1 MNSNVCCM
9 CMCMYIQ
16 DYIRQSI
23 KNIQLLRKF
32 RKNLQSQKND
42 QDSKLRNSNICNE
55 KETNKPL
62 RYFQEI
68 TIKYICTYRCILIY
82 IIFLN
87 FSKIYSNASNP
98 EGEMNSASDRRR
110 SAGSDYVSGSQASV
124 SATNE
129 LVKRVESFQRHK
141 YLCGLSKFFHN
152 LMHKARL
159 PTDVYAL
166 MFLCDFINFFVL
178 LFGFT
183 AFSVSN
189 KF

>member
-32 RKNLQSQKND
+32 RKNLQFQKND
-42 QDSKLRNSNICNE
+42 QDSKLRNSNIFNE

-82 IIFLN
+82 IF
-87 FSKIYSNASNP
+87 F
-98 EGEMNSASDRRR
+98 
-110 SAGSDYVSGSQASV
+110 
-124 SATNE
+124 
-129 LVKRVESFQRHK
+129 F
-141 YLCGLSKFFHN
+141 KFFQN
-152 LMHKARL
+152 LQQCLQSRRWDELGQRSTSFSRFGLCVWKSSKRLGHKRIGEACGKF
-159 PTDVYAL
+159 PATQ
-166 MFLCDFINFFVL
+166 IFVRPFEIL
-178 LFGFT
+178 SQFD
-183 AFSVSN
+183 A
-189 KF
+189 